1 MIQAATTELIDR
13 KETSALRQRAAI
25 LLNRAV
31 FGSLLVLVVL
41 TAVPY
46 GTVEPWWKAVFVSLV
61 FIVAIG
67 WIVEG
72 LLNGSW
78 RTGGQTVLLPMAA
91 LVAFS
96 LLQTIPLGDAGT
108 AGIGS
113 LWNAISADP
122 YQTRFF
128 ALQMAALT
136 IAGALFYRYA
146 KSRTRVTTLLHVIIG
161 VAVVSAVFGIIR
173 QTTQNEVGFGL
184 PLIKP
189 NQGYGQFINK
199 NHFAFL
205 MEMAFGLALGLI
217 LAGKVSRE
225 RALIYVAS
233 LLPVWTALV
242 LANSRGG
249 LLAMLAQLVIA
260 TLLFTMTA
268 SRFPRREA
276 RLTRISR
283 WWPVRIG
290 LMTVLLVGVV
300 LGTVWVG
307 GDRLVSNIEAV
318 GSEFDASAASRH
330 GSSRTQIWKATLRMF
345 SAHPIAGVGM
355 GGYWAAI
362 SGYHDSSGKRV
373 PHEAHSDYLEL
384 LASGGIIGL
393 GLGAWFAT
401 AVVKRTLR
409 NLRSRDPYR
418 RAATFAATLG
428 IAGVAIHSLVDFGLH
443 MIVNALIFVALITI
457 ATADKG
463 HASEEAGKLEHA

>member
-46 GTVEPWWKAVFVSLV
+46 GTVEPWWKAVFVCLV

-78 RTGGQTVLLPMAA
+78 RTGGRAVLLPMAA
-91 LVAFS
+91 IVTFS
-96 LLQTIPLGDAGT
+96 LLQTIPLGNAGT

-122 YQTRFF
+122 YQTKFF

-136 IAGALFYRYA
+136 VAGALFYRYA
-146 KSRTRVTTLLHVIIG
+146 KSRTRVTTLVHVIIG

-225 RALIYVAS
+225 RALIYLAS

-268 SRFPRREA
+268 SRFPRRGA

-283 WWPVRIG
+283 WWPVRIA
-290 LMTVLLVGVV
+290 LMTVLLVGVI

-318 GSEFDASAASRH
+318 GSEFDASAASRY
-330 GSSRTQIWKATLRMF
+330 GSSRTQIWEATWRMF
-345 SAHPIAGVGM
+345 GAHPIAGVGM
-355 GGYWAAI
+355 GGYWVAI

-401 AVVKRTLR
+401 AVVTRTLR

-463 HASEEAGKLEHA
+463 HANEEAGKLDHA